1 MLEDVR
7 VGWANGFGVCRSS
20 SDSGQFLLL
29 QSEEVADVGGCG
41 VGVGQPGS
49 GGFSS
54 SDSSQFL
61 LLQSE
66 EVARVGGPARR
77 QLRDTNARRKNAR
90 LAGRSA
96 RRRMK

>member
-1 MLEDVR
+1 
-7 VGWANGFGVCRSS
+7 VGPGFGVGGSP
-20 SDSGQFLLL
+20 SDSSHVLLL

-54 SDSSQFL
+54 SGSSQFL

-66 EVARVGGPARR
+66 EVARVGGLARR
-77 QLRDTNARRKNAR
+77 QLRDTNARRKNDR